1 VPVLIVCGLLTGLAA
16 DTPTGNIQD
25 TAVEFVRLFSR
36 GGLSVHTALDVLG
49 TDAHAER
56 QGVYWT
62 VSSERR
68 STQMVL
74 RIDRDEVCTD
84 DAELLVERRVGL
96 TLRDLESVFG
106 RWELVFSSKTSA
118 VKFRIHDDPSAK
130 PILAF
135 AKLFTAKPLPDS
147 PVISLR
153 LRSDLPAARDRR

>member
-1 VPVLIVCGLLTGLAA
+1 M
-16 DTPTGNIQD
+16 
-25 TAVEFVRLFSR
+25 
-36 GGLSVHTALDVLG
+36 DVLG
-49 TDAHAER
+49 TDAHVER

-62 VSSERR
+62 VSSAQR

-74 RIDRDEVCTD
+74 RIDRDEICTEE
-84 DAELLVERRVGL
+84 AELRVERQVGL

-118 VKFRIHDDPSAK
+118 VKFRIHDHPPAK
-130 PILAF
+130 PTLVF

-153 LRSDLPAARDRR
+153 LRGDLPAARDLR